1 MVALPVNYFNHGPI
15 NSDHVIDKITQHVKV
30 QVLSTNEWL
39 HTDRWLCMRRNMEQK
54 LGWRASSGNAV
65 SALDARPRRKLSPG
79 FRDKPP
85 ARTPGRGAG
94 TLQLARSSTRPLFKS
109 SCQKLT
115 RWWADARKT
124 RNYHCPALQ
133 IQAELTRCNS

>member
-39 HTDRWLCMRRNMEQK
+39 HTDRWLSMRRNMQQQ
-54 LGWRASSGNAV
+54 LGRRASSGNAV

-79 FRDKPP
+79 FRDKLP

-94 TLQLARSSTRPLFKS
+94 TLQLARSSTRPGSSTPHVRSSRGGGRMRERRETITVLRYKS
-109 SCQKLT
+109 KPS
-115 RWWADARKT
+115 
-124 RNYHCPALQ
+124 
-133 IQAELTRCNS
+133 